1 MLSAL
6 LLKFGLPAL
15 VNLVGGALGKI
26 DNPIAKTA
34 SSALADVGT
43 AIGKKEITPEQLA
56 EGHRH
61 IEAMDKTESEDFQT
75 ALREVNA
82 TIRAEA
88 QSDDAFTRRWRP
100 FFGYVTAVT
109 WGLQA
114 TAIAFAIVWAT
125 LNAEQSSAI
134 FAGLAALMG
143 AMTVMWG
150 IALSVLGVQVVQR
163 SRDKAVAAGA
173 APPTFIEM
181 LMARKTAEPEPSN
194 VRAAPAAS
202 ERR

>member
-6 LLKFGLPAL
+6 LVKFGLPAL
-15 VNLVGGALGKI
+15 VNLVSGALAKV

-34 SSALADVGT
+34 SSALADVST

-61 IEAMDKTESEDFQT
+61 IEALDKTESEDFQT

-88 QSDDAFTRRWRP
+88 QSDDVFTRRWRP

-181 LMARKTAEPEPSN
+181 LMARKTAEPEPPN
-194 VRAAPAAS
+194 VPAAPATKP
-202 ERR
+202 R